1 MKPFNVFPYD
11 ANIHFMRYGWVS
23 LTIAALL
30 VVISLGAMA
39 VNSFP
44 GGKFDAS
51 RTFNYALDFTGGT
64 VTELHFE
71 KPADVDVVRDA
82 IERAGIHGAQVQN
95 IGSRTDL
102 MVRMQAGQGTAADVL
117 KAISTAENPAKVT
130 KSDFVGPQVG
140 RDLAVNGLYA
150 VIFMVIGLMVYVSFR
165 FEFKFSV
172 AAIIATMHDV
182 VVVLGWFAIS
192 GHEFDLNVLA
202 GVLAVMGFSIN
213 DTIVV
218 FDRVRENFRSLRDE
232 PKEIMNKAI
241 NQTLSRTVI
250 TSFVAFLSML
260 ALYVFGGESL
270 RGLAESQIIG
280 VVIGTLS
287 SIFIGCPMLLMQNV
301 TKKDLMPKAKDH
313 AELARRP

>member
-1 MKPFNVFPYD
+1 MKPFNLFPYD
-11 ANIHFMRYGWVS
+11 ANFNFMRYGWLS

-30 VVISLGAMA
+30 ALFSVGVML

-44 GGKFDAS
+44 GGYFDPS
-51 RTFNYALDFTGGT
+51 RTFNYSLDFTGGT
-64 VTELHFE
+64 VTELHFSKPVKVDQIRAKIE
-71 KPADVDVVRDA
+71 K
-82 IERAGIHGAQVQN
+82 AGIAGAQVQR
-95 IGSRTDL
+95 IGSRNDL
-102 MVRMQAGQGTAADVL
+102 LVRMQAGHGSANDVL
-117 KAISTAENPAKVT
+117 RAVDSADNPVTIT

-140 RDLAVNGLYA
+140 RDLAINGLYA
-150 VIFMVIGLMVYVSFR
+150 VIFMVIGLMVYVSVR
-165 FEFKFSV
+165 FEFKFAV
-172 AAIIATMHDV
+172 AAILTTLHDV
-182 VVVLGWFAIS
+182 VLVCGWFAIS

-202 GVLAVMGFSIN
+202 GILAVMGFSIN

-218 FDRVRENFRSLRDE
+218 FDRVRENFRSMRAE
-232 PKEIMNKAI
+232 PVEVLNKSI

-280 VVIGTLS
+280 VVFGTLS
-287 SIFIGCPMLLMQNV
+287 SIFIGCPLLLMQKVN
-301 TKKDLMPKAKDH
+301 KQDLLPKAKDH

>member
-11 ANIHFMRYGWVS
+11 ADIQFMRIGWLS

-30 VVISLGAMA
+30 VVISLGAML

-44 GGKFDAS
+44 GGKFDAA

-64 VTELHFE
+64 VTELHFTNPVE
-71 KPADVDVVRDA
+71 VDVIRGQ
-82 IERAGIHGAQVQN
+82 IEKAGIAGAQVQN
-95 IGSRTDL
+95 IGSRNDL
-102 MVRMQAGQGTAADVL
+102 MVRLQTGHGTAADVL
-117 KAISTAENPAKVT
+117 KAVDSAQNPAKVT

-165 FEFKFSV
+165 FEFKFAV
-172 AAIIATMHDV
+172 AAIIATLHDV
-182 VVVLGWFAIS
+182 VVVCGWFALS

-202 GVLAVMGFSIN
+202 GILAVMGFSIN

-218 FDRVRENFRSLRDE
+218 FDRVRENFRSLREE
-232 PKEIMNKAI
+232 PAEIMNKAI

-287 SIFIGCPMLLMQNV
+287 SIFIGCPMLLMQHV
-301 TKKDLMPKAKDH
+301 TKQDLMPKAKDH